1 LPPVALAEEG
11 DAQVKRRGP
20 GNKDGAANCPA
31 VQIRLSVGPSDFQHR
46 VNALDYSFK
55 GKFSASH
62 CSIPARRFPIKEPEQ
77 ESRRGWAFA
86 QHAPVTYVKFRKSYG
101 ERKKATQSKGWRAK
115 RWILM
120 GLQRCPNVEIP
131 LPLRS
136 GHAADRVG
144 LFRFCAESA
153 FMERVMAVKM
163 MKGKLLPIGL
173 DLGTTTVRMAQ
184 FSQTE
189 GNYDLIAA
197 ASADIPV
204 EKQADFRSRL
214 GFCGS
219 AIKGLLAAGAFV
231 GRECVLGLPAEA
243 TFVQHVK
250 IARTEPEQ
258 VTTAVLQEVQGKL
271 PFSVSKAEIRHI
283 VVGEVGGEGGQ
294 RQQEVIVVA
303 AARETLM
310 ASLAMA
316 RKAGLDVSG
325 VNIESCAIVE
335 CFARLFRRAADQ
347 TRVILFVDIGHA
359 STQVVISH
367 GGQIVFARNVIIAGQ
382 KFNQEIAEKLGITPN
397 EATEIRKQLADQ
409 DGGDVGVQEL
419 HACMSDRIDELV
431 GELSQC
437 LLYHESIFRAG
448 TVERVIFLGG
458 QAMDRHLCQS
468 IAQRLNL
475 PAQIGDPLV
484 RMGNL
489 HTGRSDSGL
498 DRRESQPEWAV
509 AVGLSLGGGQA
520 A

>member
-1 LPPVALAEEG
+1 
-11 DAQVKRRGP
+11 
-20 GNKDGAANCPA
+20 
-31 VQIRLSVGPSDFQHR
+31 
-46 VNALDYSFK
+46 
-55 GKFSASH
+55 
-62 CSIPARRFPIKEPEQ
+62 
-77 ESRRGWAFA
+77 
-86 QHAPVTYVKFRKSYG
+86 
-101 ERKKATQSKGWRAK
+101 
-115 RWILM
+115 
-120 GLQRCPNVEIP
+120 
-131 LPLRS
+131 
-136 GHAADRVG
+136 
-144 LFRFCAESA
+144 
-153 FMERVMAVKM
+153 MERVMAVKM

-184 FSQTE
+184 FSQIE

-197 ASADIPV
+197 ASADIPA

-219 AIKGLLAAGAFV
+219 AIKGLLSTGRFV

-271 PFSVSKAEIRHI
+271 PFSASGAEIRHI

-303 AARETLM
+303 AARETVM
-310 ASLAMA
+310 ASLVMA

-335 CFARLFRRAADQ
+335 CFARLFRRTADQ
-347 TRVILFVDIGHA
+347 TRAILFVDIGHA

-367 GGQIVFARNVIIAGQ
+367 GSQIVFARNVIIAGQ

-397 EATEIRKQLADQ
+397 EATGIRKQLANQ

-419 HACMSDRIDELV
+419 RACMSDRIDELV
-431 GELSQC
+431 GELTQC

-489 HTGRSDSGL
+489 HTGRSESGI

-509 AVGLSLGGGQA
+509 SVGLSLGGGQTA
-520 A
+520 